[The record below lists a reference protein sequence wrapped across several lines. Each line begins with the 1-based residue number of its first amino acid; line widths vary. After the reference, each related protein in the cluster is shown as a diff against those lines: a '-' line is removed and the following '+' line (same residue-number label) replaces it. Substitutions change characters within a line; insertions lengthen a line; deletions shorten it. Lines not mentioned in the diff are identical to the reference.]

1 MSFLCFGAVGL
12 DDHVLE
18 KCTVT
23 LSTLKHLRVHMNASR
38 HTKATSFYIMS
49 IFGSFSKQ
57 TNSCIAGTE
66 VFKYP
71 RRKIKIKTTEKEK
84 SIHLLDVFVSQFNLL
99 ADTETTQ

>member
-23 LSTLKHLRVHMNASR
+23 LSTFKDLRVHMNASR

-71 RRKIKIKTTEKEK
+71 RRKIKIKTTEKK
-84 SIHLLDVFVSQFNLL
+84 IYPLVRCFCV
-99 ADTETTQ
+99 TV